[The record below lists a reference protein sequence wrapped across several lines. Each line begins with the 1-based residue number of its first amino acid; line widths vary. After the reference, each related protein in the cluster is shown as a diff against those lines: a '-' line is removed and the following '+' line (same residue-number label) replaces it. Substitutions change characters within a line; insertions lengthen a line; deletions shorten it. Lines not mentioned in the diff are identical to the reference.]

1 MLLIEHLFATRC
13 VGIVWEIGSFTD
25 SKHIECTGME
35 TKRFTFPDTVP
46 LVQWE
51 DGSVRV
57 RNSRV
62 TLDTIVGR
70 MQMGDTTEE
79 IHESFPTV
87 SVTQIKEI
95 LAWYFANKAEADEFL
110 EQNEAEAEEI
120 RLEIQSRPEYKAM
133 VETLHRR
140 WEQLRKSR

>member
-1 MLLIEHLFATRC
+1 
-13 VGIVWEIGSFTD
+13 
-25 SKHIECTGME
+25 ME
-35 TKRFTFPDTVP
+35 TKRFTFPDSVP

-57 RNSRV
+57 QNSRV

-70 MQMGDTTEE
+70 MQRGDTAEE

-87 SVTQIKEI
+87 SVAQINGI

-110 EQNEAEAEEI
+110 EQNEAEAEKM

-133 VETLHRR
+133 VETIHRR
-140 WEQLRKSR
+140 WEQLRKYR

>member
-1 MLLIEHLFATRC
+1 
-13 VGIVWEIGSFTD
+13 
-25 SKHIECTGME
+25 ME
-35 TKRFTFPDTVP
+35 TKRFTFPETVP

-70 MQMGDTTEE
+70 MQAGDTAEE

-95 LAWYFANKAEADEFL
+95 LVWYFANKAEADEFL
-110 EQNEAEAEEI
+110 EENEAEAERIWQRIES
-120 RLEIQSRPEYKAM
+120 QPGYKKVSRDELLRRKA
-133 VETLHRR
+133 
-140 WEQLRKSR
+140 QLTKT